1 MLPPSPRS
9 PTSSAVAVS
18 PPETQADPGFC
29 PGYQAVLQA
38 HAWMGDL
45 QTLTAAR
52 APARVNIE
60 SALRDFATAAASLR
74 GLANDVE
81 HNPQLLL
88 TGRRP

>member
-1 MLPPSPRS
+1 M
-9 PTSSAVAVS
+9 A
-18 PPETQADPGFC
+18 
-29 PGYQAVLQA
+29 
-38 HAWMGDL
+38 DL

-81 HNPQLLL
+81 HSPQLLL